1 MAEVKEKVSE
11 PEMGLNFEKVWAMF
25 QETRKLIEENAKKSE
40 KEMAESRKEMERVS
54 KETRKEIAGYIK
66 EMKDSAK
73 ELDIKMGKISNR
85 LGDIIEH
92 IVSPGVLKRFAEDG
106 YNFTNMGPQLY
117 KKDGQFLTQVD
128 LLLANGKYIMAVEI
142 KSKPTIGDVND
153 HIERMGILRSFFDA
167 AGDKRKLIGAGAV
180 VDDSVRPYVLRNGFY
195 MLEQAGADMKI
206 TAPANGQPKE
216 W

>member
-1 MAEVKEKVSE
+1 MPKSRK
-11 PEMGLNFEKVWAMF
+11 PKKGLSFGVVWRGL
-25 QETRKLIEENAKKSE
+25 QETRKLIDENAKGLDRAEKLIEENAKDL
-40 KEMAESRKEMERVS
+40 V
-54 KETRKEIAGYIK
+54 ETRRELKK
-66 EMKDSAK
+66 STK
-73 ELDIKMGKISNR
+73 ELDIKMGRISNR
-85 LGDIIEH
+85 LGDIVEH

-106 YNFTNMGPQLY
+106 YEFTNMGPQLF

-142 KSKPTIGDVND
+142 KSKPTLGDVDD
-153 HIERMGILRSFFDA
+153 HIERMGILRSYFDA
-167 AGDKRKLIGAGAV
+167 AGDKRKLIGAVASAV

-206 TAPANGQPKE
+206 TAPANGNPKE